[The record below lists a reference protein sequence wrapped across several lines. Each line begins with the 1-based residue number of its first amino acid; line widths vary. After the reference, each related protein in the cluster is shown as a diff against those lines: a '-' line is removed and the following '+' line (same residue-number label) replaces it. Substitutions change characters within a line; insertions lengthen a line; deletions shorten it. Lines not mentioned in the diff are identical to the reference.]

1 MSVGYKGYTHWKR
14 FSRCRSLFVFR
25 HCNSSSACE
34 ANVIT
39 TTDDELWVAYLIA
52 FLMRYTQLRNRCPLD
67 SMWWRV
73 NDFNRVFLYPR
84 VSEFQK
90 IEMNLNN
97 LSITPLL
104 QVSNWERKIK
114 QWHIISKSLKYER
127 KIWVSQWI
135 MITPNTWGKSRRSIT
150 YYIEGG
156 TMVKKIFLENITNR
170 IFINTSI
177 IISISLEYVKSY
189 IFLEVNNHKRSF
201 ELCRHI

>member
-1 MSVGYKGYTHWKR
+1 MSVGYKGYIHWKR
-14 FSRCRSLFVFR
+14 SSRCRSLFVFR

-34 ANVIT
+34 VNVIT

-73 NDFNRVFLYPR
+73 NDFNRILYPR

-90 IEMNLNN
+90 IEMNFNN

-114 QWHIISKSLKYER
+114 QWYIISKSLKYER

-135 MITPNTWGKSRRSIT
+135 MITPNTWGKSRKSIK
-150 YYIEGG
+150 YWRWDYGE
-156 TMVKKIFLENITNR
+156 KKIPWRFHQSN
-170 IFINTSI
+170 FHKH
-177 IISISLEYVKSY
+177 IISISLEYVKS
-189 IFLEVNNHKRSF
+189 
-201 ELCRHI
+201 